1 MISAKARTVR
11 SIAEFQE
18 VLDIGA
24 EDPGAVQA
32 LEGQDAVEEEVLH
45 LGKKKPVSTFIVLI
59 CTANIIGENR
69 LPKKIELFSF
79 DKCALVL
86 SI

>member
-24 EDPGAVQA
+24 EDPGAEQA
-32 LEGQDAVEEEVLH
+32 LEGQDVVEEEVPH
-45 LGKKKPVSTFIVLI
+45 LGKIKPVSTFIVLI
-59 CTANIIGENR
+59 CTANISNR
-69 LPKKIELFSF
+69 KFKLKKYRPTF

>member
-1 MISAKARTVR
+1 MISAIARTVR
-11 SIAEFQE
+11 SIADFQK
-18 VLDIGA
+18 VLEIGV

-32 LEGQDAVEEEVLH
+32 LEGQDVVEEEVPH
-45 LGKKKPVSTFIVLI
+45 LGKIKPVSTFIVLI
-59 CTANIIGENR
+59 CTANISNR
-69 LPKKIELFSF
+69 NFKLKMYRPNF